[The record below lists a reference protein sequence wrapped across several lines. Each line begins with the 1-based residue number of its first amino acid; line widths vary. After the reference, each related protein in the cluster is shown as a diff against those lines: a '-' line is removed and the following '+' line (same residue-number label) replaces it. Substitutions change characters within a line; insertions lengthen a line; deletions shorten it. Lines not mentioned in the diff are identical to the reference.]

1 MTRHNRY
8 LVLIGLAALFASAAG
23 LSAKDQQRRAQFLD
37 SAEAKKLRLPFSE
50 AVRAGDMLYL
60 SGQIGNL
67 PGELAPV
74 PGGIVPESRQALDNI
89 KHVLEKHGSAVDEVI
104 KCTVFLAN
112 MAEWPKFNEVY
123 REYFKAPYPARS
135 AVGVNGLALG
145 ARVEIECLAYSP
157 Q

>member
-1 MTRHNRY
+1 
-8 LVLIGLAALFASAAG
+8 
-23 LSAKDQQRRAQFLD
+23 
-37 SAEAKKLRLPFSE
+37 
-50 AVRAGDMLYL
+50 MLYL